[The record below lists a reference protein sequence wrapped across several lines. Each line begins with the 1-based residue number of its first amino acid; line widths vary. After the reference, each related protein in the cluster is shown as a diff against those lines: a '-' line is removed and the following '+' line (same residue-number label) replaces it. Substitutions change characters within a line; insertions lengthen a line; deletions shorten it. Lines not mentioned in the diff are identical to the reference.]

1 MQKLFFLIACGLVG
15 CAQAQASS
23 PPKKPKAAAKATA
36 TAHTAAQQPKHDHAA
51 AHAATEAAGTRQ
63 FMVPFTWEA
72 KADDPL
78 ARTRAFMRG
87 ALEDNRQH
95 VKERAP
101 EFFAKLQEAEHPRAT
116 LVTCSDSR
124 VQSGAF
130 DRTPE
135 DDVFTVRTLGNQIA
149 TAEGS
154 VEYGVRQLGTPVLMV
169 LGHTRCGAVKT
180 AMGDFSRESGALAK
194 ELASLEVPK
203 SKTAPEKDAW
213 LAAVKDNVSD
223 QVSRALRQFGSDVER
238 GQLTVVGAVYDLAGD
253 MGQGAGRL
261 HIVDVNGNTDAPRIE
276 AFARAVQG
284 LPPAAAAKAAD
295 TTAPGKKRA
304 SGAHVLSVK
313 DLDGLRALQSGEPA
327 AARVATTDP
336 QRALAGAHQH

>member
-1 MQKLFFLIACGLVG
+1 MYKLLFLVACGLVG

-23 PPKKPKAAAKATA
+23 PPKKAKATAKASA
-36 TAHTAAQQPKHDHAA
+36 TAHTAAQQPTHDHT
-51 AHAATEAAGTRQ
+51 AHAASSRQ

-78 ARTRAFMRG
+78 ARTRAFMRA
-87 ALEDNRQH
+87 ALDDNRQH
-95 VKERAP
+95 VKEHGP
-101 EFFAKLQEAEHPRAT
+101 QFFAKLHEAEHPRAT
-116 LVTCSDSR
+116 LITCSDSR

-135 DDVFTVRTLGNQIA
+135 DDVFTVRTLGNQLA

-154 VEYGVRQLGTPVLMV
+154 VEYGVRQLQTPVLMV
-169 LGHTRCGAVKT
+169 LGHTRCGAVKA
-180 AMGDFSRESGALAK
+180 AMSDLSHAGPALAK

-203 SKTAPEKDAW
+203 SKTPPEKDAW

-223 QVSRALRQFGSDVER
+223 QVGRALRQFGSDVER
-238 GQLTVVGAVYDLAGD
+238 GQLTVIGAVYDLAGD
-253 MGQGAGRL
+253 MGGGAGRL
-261 HIVDVNGNTDAPRIE
+261 HIVDVNGNTDGQRID

-284 LPPAAAAKAAD
+284 LPPAPAAKTAD
-295 TTAPGKKRA
+295 PTTPAKKRA
-304 SGAHVLSVK
+304 PGSHVLSVK

-327 AARVATTDP
+327 TARVTTTDP
-336 QRALAGAHQH
+336 HRALAGAAH

>member
-1 MQKLFFLIACGLVG
+1 MYKLLFVVACGLAG

-23 PPKKPKAAAKATA
+23 PPKKAKAAAKASA
-36 TAHTAAQQPKHDHAA
+36 PAHRDAHQAKHDHG
-51 AHAATEAAGTRQ
+51 AHAGSDAAGPRQ

-87 ALEDNRQH
+87 ALDDNRQH
-95 VKERAP
+95 VKEHGP
-101 EFFAKLQEAEHPRAT
+101 QFFAKLQEAEHPRAT

-124 VQSGAF
+124 VQSGAI

-169 LGHTRCGAVKT
+169 LGHTGCGAVKA
-180 AMGDFSRESGALAK
+180 AMGDFSREGPALVK

-203 SKTAPEKDAW
+203 SKTPPEKDAW

-223 QVSRALRQFGSDVER
+223 QVGRALRQFGSDVER
-238 GQLTVVGAVYDLAGD
+238 GQLTVVGAVYDLSGD
-253 MGQGAGRL
+253 MGGGAGRL
-261 HIVDVNGNTDAPRIE
+261 HIVDVNGNTDGQRIE

-284 LPPAAAAKAAD
+284 LPPAAAAKTAD
-295 TTAPGKKRA
+295 PTTPAKKRA
-304 SGAHVLSVK
+304 GTHVLSVK

-336 QRALAGAHQH
+336 HRALAGARH